1 MDLEVAIAGVLQ
13 ERSALQQPEGLSNP
27 SYISEH
33 MQALSQYVAALDD
46 AVREEEKK
54 LDIHESKLFKKY
66 RSEGK
71 SVNASQVQIRYD
83 MMADRA
89 EITNLN
95 RLVSG
100 SWKFINACQSRL
112 KHLVEEAKNQI

>member
-1 MDLEVAIAGVLQ
+1 MNLATSIAGVLQ
-13 ERSALQQPEGLSNP
+13 EREALQQSEGLSNP

-54 LDIHESKLFKKY
+54 LDVHESKLFKQY
-66 RSEGK
+66 RLDGK
-71 SVNASQVQIRYD
+71 SVNASQIQIKYE
-83 MMADRA
+83 MMEDRA
-89 EITNLN
+89 ELTSNN

-112 KHLVEEAKNQI
+112 KHLVEESKNQL